1 MTEFKTLEEQL
12 RLIKKDQEPKP
23 VTQDDK
29 DDENKGIIP
38 RPIPLSE
45 FITIAEARQE
55 CDRVETLYREQ
66 SEEIIERRLKSI
78 LQDGVKRKY
87 TIKYRNGM
95 KIVMEQLSL

>member
-1 MTEFKTLEEQL
+1 M
-12 RLIKKDQEPKP
+12 
-23 VTQDDK
+23 
-29 DDENKGIIP
+29 
-38 RPIPLSE
+38 
-45 FITIAEARQE
+45 
-55 CDRVETLYREQ
+55 ETLYREQ